1 MDRHAHTT
9 AERPRQSGAG
19 PDGMKDGRNTDMN
32 DILIALEIYFIGF
45 VIAVIMAALIK
56 GLVLVISRRPPEEG
70 GAKKN
75 EEGTA

>member
-1 MDRHAHTT
+1 
-9 AERPRQSGAG
+9 
-19 PDGMKDGRNTDMN
+19 MN

-45 VIAVIMAALIK
+45 IIAVIMAALIK

-70 GAKKN
+70 GVKKN